1 MDATPLL
8 GVRTGVGES
17 VAGFISAVSTDP
29 DIEVIG
35 YGLSATAGKSLP
47 ERLPGSVR
55 AARRIPIP
63 ADALLRTWARF
74 DHPAIERWTGPVDVV
89 HGTNFV
95 VPPSRKAARLVT
107 VHDLTPVR
115 FPELCSPT
123 SLRYPGLI
131 RRAVDAGASIHTVSQ
146 SMADDVMDHF
156 HIDGD
161 RVHVIHNG
169 LTPLPPPLSRGE
181 SDPPYILA
189 IGTVEPRKG
198 LPDLVAAFDRIA
210 DSVARYPPQDRRA
223 SRLGRGRVG
232 CRSPIRPARAR
243 IDRIGWSD
251 DRSSLI
257 AGARLLAYPSLY
269 EGFGLPPL
277 EAMSLGVP
285 VVATTAG
292 AIPEVVGDA
301 AVLVAPRDV
310 PALAEA
316 LLLVSE
322 DATTRERLIA
332 AGTER
337 VKVVLVATSRTAARA
352 ALPHAGRC
360 WALKV
365 RGEAVDV
372 QTSTHAVGSTG
383 RRVPDDAGARTLP
396 RRLMLGPTPGLVG
409 RWRARRGLVLEALG
423 VAWLPWLTARV
434 ITLLRARFGEVRGL
448 ALPHHEQQSGARVA

>member
-1 MDATPLL
+1 MPGPVRSIAVAMDATPLL

-17 VAGFISAVSTDP
+17 VTGFISAVSTDP
-29 DIEVIG
+29 DLEVIG
-35 YGLSATAGKSLP
+35 YGLSATAGKALP
-47 ERLPGSVR
+47 DRLPRSVR
-55 AARRIPIP
+55 AARRIRIP
-63 ADALLRTWARF
+63 ADALLRTWARI

-95 VPPSRKAARLVT
+95 VPPSRTAARLVT
-107 VHDLTPVR
+107 VHDLTPMR

-131 RRAVDAGASIHTVSQ
+131 RRAVEKGASIHTVSQ
-146 SMADDVMDHF
+146 SMANEVMDHF
-156 HIDGD
+156 HVDGD
-161 RVHVIHNG
+161 RVHVIYNG
-169 LTPLPPPLSRGE
+169 LTPLPPPQSRGE

-198 LPDLVAAFDRIA
+198 LPDLVAAFDRTA
-210 DSVARYPPQDRRA
+210 DSVPDVRLKIAGPPGWGEDALAAALRSARH
-223 SRLGRGRVG
+223 
-232 CRSPIRPARAR
+232 RSR

-316 LLLVSE
+316 LLVVSE
-322 DATTRERLIA
+322 DATTRGRLIA
-332 AGTER
+332 AGAER
-337 VKVVLVATSRTAARA
+337 VRLFSWQRA
-352 ALPHAGRC
+352 GHQLAL
-360 WALKV
+360 LY
-365 RGEAVDV
+365 
-372 QTSTHAVGSTG
+372 
-383 RRVPDDAGARTLP
+383 RTLAD
-396 RRLMLGPTPGLVG
+396 
-409 RWRARRGLVLEALG
+409 ARR
-423 VAWLPWLTARV
+423 
-434 ITLLRARFGEVRGL
+434 
-448 ALPHHEQQSGARVA
+448 